1 VDELEPKGNRELPP
15 TGRGASDLNIDH
27 AVSLPHVLAHD
38 VSHDHPGNER
48 EPRAGIENGASVP
61 LLKNPPESI
70 RQVFPPGIPVRKLLG
85 PLLPTADDPLHVV
98 TNQHVFLLRGTPLI
112 EAVS

>member
-1 VDELEPKGNRELPP
+1 MDEREPKGNQELPP

-27 AVSLPHVLAHD
+27 AISLPHVLAHD

-48 EPRAGIENGASVP
+48 EPRAGTENGCVVP

-70 RQVFPPGIPVRKLLG
+70 RQAFPPGIPIRETG
-85 PLLPTADDPLHVV
+85 GAAAADS
-98 TNQHVFLLRGTPLI
+98 R
-112 EAVS
+112 